1 MGLAW
6 GVLREH
12 LYVKWLRHAVI
23 NYFQEKCLS
32 ASSAQLKGLKAV
44 GGEWHQRWFE
54 IVSEGRDRR
63 GSFAFF
69 SSAFS
74 ELAHTRFKWSNKK
87 IQFLYLSSSGT
98 LWVFVVRVPVRLS
111 SEDKLTRWA
120 MGKSQFLQI
129 KPQRCKRDPAGAFI
143 GENKQK
149 WHQALL
155 LYEPI

>member
-1 MGLAW
+1 MQ
-6 GVLREH
+6 
-12 LYVKWLRHAVI
+12 WLRDAVS
-23 NYFQEKCLS
+23 NDFQGKCISLIPQCS
-32 ASSAQLKGLKAV
+32 WRDSRQW
-44 GGEWHQRWFE
+44 GGKTPTKVWDCVEE
-54 IVSEGRDRR
+54 TDRR

-87 IQFLYLSSSGT
+87 IQFLYLSSFGT
-98 LWVFVVRVPVRLS
+98 LWVFVVWVPVRLS
-111 SEDKLTRWA
+111 SEDKLTHWA

-143 GENKQK
+143 WENKQK

>member
-1 MGLAW
+1 MAQ
-6 GVLREH
+6 RCCC
-12 LYVKWLRHAVI
+12 KWLSV
-23 NYFQEKCLS
+23 EMSLS
-32 ASSAQLKGLKAV
+32 ASPAQLKGLEAV
-44 GGEWHQRWFE
+44 GGNDTNHSLRLCR
-54 IVSEGRDRR
+54 GGKDRR

-74 ELAHTRFKWSNKK
+74 ELAHTHFKWSNKK

-111 SEDKLTRWA
+111 SEDKLTHWA

-129 KPQRCKRDPAGAFI
+129 KPRRCKRDPAGAFI
-143 GENKQK
+143 WENKQK

>member
-1 MGLAW
+1 M
-6 GVLREH
+6 VLRCH
-12 LYVKWLRHAVI
+12 YKW
-23 NYFQEKCLS
+23 FSGEMPLS
-32 ASSAQLKGLKAV
+32 SFPSTAEGPWGSR
-44 GGEWHQRWFE
+44 GEWHQRRYE
-54 IVSEGRDRR
+54 IVSGGRDRR

-87 IQFLYLSSSGT
+87 IQFLYLSSSET

-120 MGKSQFLQI
+120 MGKRQFLQI

-143 GENKQK
+143 WENKQK

-155 LYEPI
+155 LYEAI

>member
-1 MGLAW
+1 MAQRCCYDWFSG
-6 GVLREH
+6 EMP
-12 LYVKWLRHAVI
+12 
-23 NYFQEKCLS
+23 LS
-32 ASSAQLKGLKAV
+32 ASSMQLKGLEAV
-44 GGEWHQRWFE
+44 GGNDTNDGLRLCCG
-54 IVSEGRDRR
+54 GRHRR
-63 GSFAFF
+63 GSSASF

-111 SEDKLTRWA
+111 SEDKLTHWA

-129 KPQRCKRDPAGAFI
+129 KPQQCKRDPAGAFI
-143 GENKQK
+143 WENKQK